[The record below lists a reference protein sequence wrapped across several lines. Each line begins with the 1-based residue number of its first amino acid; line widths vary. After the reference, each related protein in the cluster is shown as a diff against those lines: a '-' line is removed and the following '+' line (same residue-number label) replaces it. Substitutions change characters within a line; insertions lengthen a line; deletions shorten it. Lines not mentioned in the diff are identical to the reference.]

1 MKKASGK
8 AEYRRIAAA
17 MEIVI
22 RCGIWQE
29 RLPNIQTLM
38 KIYNVAK
45 HPVTR
50 ALKVLQ
56 DAEIIT
62 FKGRSGM
69 LINQAALTG
78 GTIGLI
84 VHSTVS
90 EDVAVAIRNC
100 WKLIL
105 KCGFQPVM
113 VQGCNFSNSQ
123 FWQNICRQFDGLI
136 FEPGMLPKEPV
147 LNSLRKKNIPFVATQ
162 ILPFYPDL
170 DYVNFD
176 TEKAVKTLTA
186 DLCRAG
192 YKRIALHL
200 SGSSDGYNDKLKFM
214 WLKIKKEFGLEIL
227 PCDRVCFH
235 DGWNWDKNAAI
246 FIDRLQKMSE
256 KPEIMIHYGA
266 LSNELRELY
275 KSQFPEYPWNIK
287 LVITQDKWRQCD
299 FMPDEIIVRPADVSC
314 LLTAA
319 FPVLLEKMRNPD
331 AKPIH
336 RLISYNIEY
345 ITNPPEIRK

>member
-1 MKKASGK
+1 MKVASGK
-8 AEYRRIAAA
+8 AEYRRSAAA

-22 RCGIWQE
+22 RCGVWQE

-38 KIYNVAK
+38 KIYNIAK
-45 HPVTR
+45 QPVTR

-56 DAEIIT
+56 DNKIIT

-84 VHSTVS
+84 VGNTHS
-90 EDVAVAIRNC
+90 EDIFQSVKGC
-100 WKLIL
+100 WNLIL

-113 VQGCNFSNSQ
+113 VQGCNFSDSQ
-123 FWQNICRQFDGLI
+123 FWQNICGQFDGLI

-147 LNSLRKKNIPFVATQ
+147 LNSLREKNIPFVATQ
-162 ILPFYPDL
+162 ILPFYPEL

-176 TEKAVKTLTA
+176 TENAVRTLTG

-200 SGSSDGYNDKLKFM
+200 SGYSDGYNDKLKTM
-214 WLKIKKEFGLEIL
+214 WLKIKKQLGLEL
-227 PCDRVCFH
+227 LSCDRVRYH
-235 DGWNWDKNAAI
+235 DGWKWDKNAAI
-246 FIDRLQKMSE
+246 FLKSLQKMSE
-256 KPEIMIHYGA
+256 KPEVLIHYGQ

-275 KSQFPEYPWNIK
+275 KAHCPGYPWNIK
-287 LVITQDKWRQCD
+287 IVSMKDKWHDCG
-299 FMPDEIIVRPADVSC
+299 FFPDETVFRSADVSC

-319 FPVLLEKMRNPD
+319 FPVLLEKMRNPP
-331 AKPIH
+331 ACPIH
-336 RLISYNIEY
+336 RLIPYNIEY